1 MGLSLFGIKIDL
13 HLDVVILESGV
24 ESLIFGHNGLVL
36 EVLLEVLNKLLPHAI
51 FDLAEGALFFFC
63 ILNQ

>member
-1 MGLSLFGIKIDL
+1 MGLSLFGIKINL

-24 ESLIFGHNGLVL
+24 KSLIFGHNGLVL
-36 EVLLEVLNKLLPHAI
+36 EVFLEVLNKLLPHAI
-51 FDLAEGALFFFC
+51 FYLAEGAI